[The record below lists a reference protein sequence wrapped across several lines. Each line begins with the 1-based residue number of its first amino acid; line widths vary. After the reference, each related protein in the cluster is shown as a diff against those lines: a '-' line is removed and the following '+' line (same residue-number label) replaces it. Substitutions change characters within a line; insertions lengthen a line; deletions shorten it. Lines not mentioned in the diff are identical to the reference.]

1 MDEKILWEG
10 RKSRKVLLHYYL
22 LGIVFIILALS
33 LFLGFLDQFLPFTSD
48 IRVYLSLFLAG
59 IGIIIILIGEFKRIL
74 TKYMI
79 TETRVVKEGG
89 IINKRTDQ
97 IPYQM
102 VEKISSDNRWY
113 ERLLKIGNI
122 EINTGEEDFWLESV
136 DHPEEVEKLINHAIG
151 SITKRYYSEPTGY
164 PTQRRRR

>member
-1 MDEKILWEG
+1 MEEKILWEG
-10 RKSRKVLLHYYL
+10 RKSRKIFLHYYL

-33 LFLGFLDQFLPFTSD
+33 LFLGFLDQLPFISGLS
-48 IRVYLSLFLAG
+48 IYLSLFLAG
-59 IGIIIILIGEFKRIL
+59 IGITLILVGEFKRIL
-74 TKYMI
+74 IKYMI
-79 TETRVVKEGG
+79 TETRVVKEEG

-102 VEKISSDNRWY
+102 VEKIASNNRWY

-136 DHPEEVEKLINHAIG
+136 NHPEDVEKLINHAIG
-151 SITKRYYSEPTGY
+151 SITMRYYSEPTGY